1 MTPECKELEVLRSLR
16 AAGADALSA
25 AEAARVAAHLEGCPA
40 CREAERQEAELLGM
54 VRLPEPGPAET
65 AALAELPAR
74 ALRELRRRERR
85 ATWLRRAAA
94 GAGIA
99 VAAAAVIAMLLL
111 PALRQH
117 PGLPEAPG
125 AVAAVAAAPT
135 QVAVGTAF
143 DEDDLDAADEGTS
156 TSSTMSDAVLAAY
169 DAGVGG

>member
-1 MTPECKELEVLRSLR
+1 MTPECKELEVLRSLH

-40 CREAERQEAELLGM
+40 CREAERQEAELLGL
-54 VRLPEPGPAET
+54 VRLPEPAPAEA

-85 ATWLRRAAA
+85 FTWLRRVGA

-99 VAAAAVIAMLLL
+99 AAAAAVIAMLLL

-117 PGLPEAPG
+117 PGLPEVPG
-125 AVAAVAAAPT
+125 AGAAAAEPT
-135 QVAVGTAF
+135 QVAAGAAF
-143 DEDDLDAADEGTS
+143 DEDDLDAADDGTS